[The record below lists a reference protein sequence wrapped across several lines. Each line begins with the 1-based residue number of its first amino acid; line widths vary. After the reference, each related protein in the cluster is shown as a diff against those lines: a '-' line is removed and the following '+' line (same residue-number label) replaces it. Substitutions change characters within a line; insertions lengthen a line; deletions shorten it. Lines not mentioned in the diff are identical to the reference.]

1 MERVDGF
8 GMESFAAQDRRKSER
23 EPAGELDLRWSIVP
37 HVHGVFGGQELHG
50 EGRVVNLSKGGAAML
65 ALALKR
71 LQPGV
76 RITIACDG
84 GTGVATIR
92 SVNLQP
98 NSHLAVY
105 GLQFVRQSRVL
116 RERLDNHSPLLEGL
130 SDFSDYIQAHHQLE
144 AGL

>member
-1 MERVDGF
+1 
-8 GMESFAAQDRRKSER
+8 MESSAAHERRKTAR
-23 EPAGELDLRWSIVP
+23 ESAGELELRWSIVP
-37 HVHGVFGGQELHG
+37 HGHGVFGGQELHG
-50 EGRVVNLSKGGAAML
+50 EGRVINLSKGGAAML
-65 ALALKR
+65 TLAVKR

-76 RITIACDG
+76 RITISCDG

-92 SVNLQP
+92 NVKPQP

-130 SDFSDYIQAHHQLE
+130 SEFSDYIKAHHQLE